1 MNIRGA
7 IGILAGVAVF
17 TNFGCVDT
25 SAKRSPEIS
34 PVSTVG
40 PNPTLPQPEGKKLI
54 PTVRV
59 AEAIGWPSG
68 RTPIGADGLAVSAF
82 ASGLAHPRWLYVL
95 PNGDVLYHAIG
106 EFITPSGERLEGK
119 GVVPDEPV
127 TVTRADLLAG
137 RDPVINAAMRW
148 IAGEKS
154 RRTGATP

>member
-17 TNFGCVDT
+17 ANCGCVDT
-25 SAKRSPEIS
+25 SAKRGPEIS

-40 PNPTLPQPEGKKLI
+40 PNPTLPQPEGEKLI

-95 PNGDVLYHAIG
+95 PNGDVLVAETNAPKRPKDEEGVKAKVMKKMQGQGRRRRPFSQSHHA
-106 EFITPSGERLEGK
+106 
-119 GVVPDEPV
+119 
-127 TVTRADLLAG
+127 
-137 RDPVINAAMRW
+137 AARC
-148 IAGEKS
+148 
-154 RRTGATP
+154 